1 MSQCTCIFREIF
13 PAGDMD
19 SRETSCSHAQK
30 QYVTTVQKPAPE
42 ERKFPLIRFHQT
54 QGFGTDPCQRH
65 APLFAL
71 AIILAGAD
79 SVGRTS

>member
-13 PAGDMD
+13 PPGDIE
-19 SRETSCSHAQK
+19 SRETSCSKAQK
-30 QYVTTVQKPAPE
+30 QYVTIVQKPAPE

-54 QGFGTDPCQRH
+54 QGFGTDPCRLH

-71 AIILAGAD
+71 AIILQVPTASGD
-79 SVGRTS
+79 TS